1 MGYCLG
7 VFRIVDQNANDNID
21 IHYLPLTSVLGQ
33 DVDQTY
39 TVQLSH
45 SPIPSVVVISSL
57 WHQVSYLDGIQ
68 TPLVEQTTVS
78 FLVCVYPSLHLM

>member
-57 WHQVSYLDGIQ
+57 
-68 TPLVEQTTVS
+68 
-78 FLVCVYPSLHLM
+78 